1 MAEVDGSGQFIEL
14 GDDHWRSMLDDVQRR
29 YPEEACGLLGGRAN
43 RVCIVAPVVNILK
56 SSSRYRMD
64 PQEQLGVFQQFDLQG
79 MDVIGIY
86 HSHPTGPSH
95 PSRTDIEE
103 AYYPEAS
110 YLIWSEMRGNWGCRA
125 FRILS
130 GAYSEMEIRLIP
142 D

>member
-1 MAEVDGSGQFIEL
+1 MAEVDGSSQFIEL
-14 GDDHWRSMLDDVQRR
+14 GDDHWRSMLEDVQRR

-56 SSSRYRMD
+56 SSFRYRMD
-64 PQEQLGVFQQFDLQG
+64 PQEQLRVFQQFDAQG

-86 HSHPTGPSH
+86 HSHPAGPSH
-95 PSRTDIEE
+95 PSKRDIEE

-110 YLIWSEMRGNWGCRA
+110 YLIWSKIRGNWGCRA
-125 FRILS
+125 FFILS
-130 GAYSEMEIRLIP
+130 GVYSEMEIRLIP